1 MEIHKEISLKKA
13 VSLHPKI
20 EGAKFPKSTE
30 NELIIPCR
38 VSYYGYILLNEKKNY
53 VSDLK
58 TERINQTIYQINKK
72 IDEVLIEKKLEE
84 SKDYQQDKI
93 LMLRGLFIAG
103 VVIAFVM
110 YMLVLY
116 DVSEFKDKYIFVPLA
131 VLVAIVVLSLI
142 IMVKGLMTERVR
154 INVDKVIPSIIDN
167 ILKVENEL
175 YYQSHGYLFEK
186 QAECLWLSLK
196 KVF

>member
-1 MEIHKEISLKKA
+1 MDIHKEISLKKMTN
-13 VSLHPKI
+13 LHPKL
-20 EGAKFPKSTE
+20 EGVTIPKSTE

-38 VSYYGYILLNEKKNY
+38 VSYYGYILLNEKKDY

-116 DVSEFKDKYIFVPLA
+116 EVNEFKEKYIFIPLA
-131 VLVAIVVLSLI
+131 VLIAIVVLSLI
-142 IMVKGLMTERVR
+142 IMVKGLMTERMRV
-154 INVDKVIPSIIDN
+154 NVDKLVPAIIDK
-167 ILKVENEL
+167 ILKAENEL

-186 QAECLWLSLK
+186 NSEGLWLSLK